1 MKLPYLDMLQFKEP
15 LNQLKYISPYAFIVE
30 PHICLLKNGALMT
43 TYQIEY
49 PDLESSSAN
58 DIAAVAA
65 LFNRSI
71 MSLAQDEGWAVFF
84 DVKRIKTKEYPA
96 GTFNN
101 LAGWL
106 IDQRRAENFERFGEH
121 YTSKYY
127 ISFVWQLPDDLEEK
141 GNELFYKDNSR
152 KADNGKKAGK
162 NTKQSKKKK
171 TVLRSLNAV
180 QDSCDRF
187 LDNCDKIM
195 GAMQNKLWI
204 HHLDNSE
211 LFSYI
216 KSSVSLEEEKLI
228 YPDDVFFFLDNY
240 ICEKDVE
247 TSMPLKIGEY
257 YVPVMTVNDFPSMS
271 YPAIFDRLNRTM
283 IEYRWT
289 TRFIPL
295 TRESSLKAAEKY
307 QNKYLSK
314 RKSFMTAFTENFLG
328 QSIGKENQGALAMAS
343 EASQINEDLTMDHYT
358 LGYYT
363 GNLMC
368 WDRNLERAKIKSRKL
383 QQVVR
388 GCGFGVKEETL
399 NNFQAWQGMM
409 PGNVYANNRRPLIS
423 SETCSNII
431 PLSSAW
437 QGNLENDFMQETCGS
452 SIPLCICS
460 TSYGTPFFMNLNV
473 RDVGHTFIFG
483 PTGAGKSTLMSL
495 LMAQA
500 TKYEGA
506 NVICIDKQLSSRAFM
521 VASGGVYVEPG
532 KDEVAFQPLS
542 ELKSPGDCS
551 EAEYAESIMW
561 CQQFI
566 ECLLIQQN
574 IECTATMSKAITQAL
589 KLVSE
594 KPVKDLSTFQQYV
607 TYQDPKTGEETIRR
621 GLDPY
626 CKDGQFASIFDAE
639 QTTLNLSRLMTIEMG
654 SLMRLSEKAV
664 APALFYIFR
673 YLEKLWNVPTGE
685 KQPLTFLFLDE
696 AWLYLQHPIF
706 SQFIQEWLRTL
717 RKKKVFCILATQ
729 EVSAAS
735 KSSLKETIDQQCL
748 TKIYLAD
755 ESAQNPA
762 LAQSYSEFGLT
773 DSEIVALS
781 NARMKH
787 DYYFKNPLG
796 CRMFSLDLDDF
807 QLALISSDHELLD
820 HVEEKNG
827 KNTTKELAFEVLEAT
842 RQKYRQ
848 IGKDPH
854 LLDYEVYMNMLDN
867 AEE

>member
-1 MKLPYLDMLQFKEP
+1 MKIPYLDMFQFKEP
-15 LNQLKYISPYAFIVE
+15 LNQLKYVSPYAFIIE
-30 PHICLLKNGALMT
+30 PNICLLKNGALMT

-65 LFNRSI
+65 LFNSSI
-71 MSLAQDEGWAVFF
+71 MSLAQNEGWAIFF

-101 LAGWL
+101 LSGWL

-141 GNELFYKDNSR
+141 GNEIFFKDNI
-152 KADNGKKAGK
+152 
-162 NTKQSKKKK
+162 KK
-171 TVLRSLNAV
+171 TGKSTKSQRKSWAQQRNIKAI
-180 QDSCDRF
+180 QDNCEHF
-187 LDNCDKIM
+187 LDDCAKIM

-204 HHLDNSE
+204 HHLDKCE

-216 KSSVSLEEEKLI
+216 KSCVSLEEEKLI

-240 ICEKDVE
+240 VCDKDVQ

-257 YVPVMTVNDFPSMS
+257 YVPVMTINDFPSFS
-271 YPAIFDRLNRTM
+271 YPAIFDKLNRTM
-283 IEYRWT
+283 QEYRWT

-295 TRESSLKAAEKY
+295 SRETSLKEADKY
-307 QNKYLSK
+307 QNKFLAK
-314 RKSFMTAFTENFLG
+314 RKSAMTALTENFLG

-343 EASQINEDLTMDHYT
+343 EASQINEDLTMEQYV

-363 GNLMC
+363 SSLMC
-368 WDRNLERAKIKSRKL
+368 WDKKLERAKLKSRKL
-383 QQVVR
+383 QQVIR
-388 GCGFGVKEETL
+388 SCGFGVKEETL
-399 NNFQAWQGMM
+399 NNFAAWQGMM
-409 PGNVYANNRRPLIS
+409 AGNVYANMRRPLLAS
-423 SETCSNII
+423 QTCSNII

-437 QGNLENDFMQETCGS
+437 QGNAENDFTLETCGS

-483 PTGAGKSTLMSL
+483 PTGAGKSTLMAL

-500 TKYEGA
+500 TKYENA

-521 VASGGVYVEPG
+521 VGAGGSYVEPG

-542 ELKSPGDCS
+542 ELKSPSECS
-551 EAEYAESIMW
+551 QAEYMESLLW
-561 CQQFI
+561 CQEYI
-566 ECLLIQQN
+566 EILLAQQN
-574 IECTATMSKAITQAL
+574 IECTATMSKCITTAL
-589 KLVSE
+589 KEISEISE
-594 KPVKDLSTFQQYV
+594 KNLLSFQQYV
-607 TYQDPKTGEETIRR
+607 SYQDPKTGENTIRLGVEPNAR
-621 GLDPY
+621 T
-626 CKDGQFASIFDAE
+626 GQYGSIFDAE
-639 QTTLNLSRLMTIEMG
+639 KTSLNISKLMTIEMG

-673 YLEKLWNVPTGE
+673 YLEKIWNVSTGE

-706 SQFIQEWLRTL
+706 AKFIQEWLRTL
-717 RKKKVFCILATQ
+717 RKKKVFCIFATQ

-735 KSSLKETIDQQCL
+735 KSALKETIDQQCL

-762 LAQSYSEFGLT
+762 LAKSYSEFGLT
-773 DSEIVALS
+773 ESEIIAIS
-781 NARMKH
+781 NAQMKR

-820 HVEEKNG
+820 KIEEKHG
-827 KNTTKELAFEVLEAT
+827 KNTTKELAFEILEAK
-842 RQKYRQ
+842 RKQYAE
-848 IGKDPH
+848 IGKPTY
-854 LLDYEVYMNMLDN
+854 LLDYEQYQQMLGI
-867 AEE
+867 A

>member
-1 MKLPYLDMLQFKEP
+1 MNIPFLDMLQFKEP
-15 LNQLKYISPYAFIVE
+15 LNQLKYVSPYAFIIQ
-30 PHICLLKNGALMT
+30 PNICLLKNGALMT
-43 TYQIEY
+43 TYQVEY
-49 PDLESSSAN
+49 PDLESSSPN

-65 LFNRSI
+65 LFNSSI
-71 MSLAQDEGWAVFF
+71 MTLAQTEGWAIFF

-101 LAGWL
+101 LSGWL
-106 IDQRRAENFERFGEH
+106 IDQRRAENFAKFGEH
-121 YTSKYY
+121 FTSKYY
-127 ISFVWQLPDDLEEK
+127 ITFVWQLPDDLEEK
-141 GNELFYKDNSR
+141 ANEIFYKDNV
-152 KADNGKKAGK
+152 KKTENK
-162 NTKQSKKKK
+162 SKSSQKKKDWAK
-171 TVLRSLNAV
+171 QKNIKAIE
-180 QDSCDRF
+180 
-187 LDNCDKIM
+187 DNCEQFIDNCAKVM

-204 HHLDNSE
+204 HHLDKCE

-216 KSSVSLEEEKLI
+216 KSCVSLEEEKLI

-240 ICEKDVE
+240 VCDRDVQ

-257 YVPVMTVNDFPSMS
+257 YVPVMTVNDFPSFS
-271 YPAIFDRLNRTM
+271 YPAIFDKLNRTM
-283 IEYRWT
+283 QEYRWT

-295 TRESSLKAAEKY
+295 SRETSLKEADKY
-307 QNKYLSK
+307 QNKFLAK
-314 RKSFMTAFTENFLG
+314 RKSAMTALTENFLG

-343 EASQINEDLTMDHYT
+343 EASQINEDLTMEQYV

-363 GNLMC
+363 SSLMC
-368 WDRNLERAKIKSRKL
+368 WDKKLERAKLKSRKL
-383 QQVVR
+383 QQVIR
-388 GCGFGVKEETL
+388 SCGFGVKEETL
-399 NNFQAWQGMM
+399 NNFAAWQGMM
-409 PGNVYANNRRPLIS
+409 AGNVYANMKRPLLAS
-423 SETCSNII
+423 STCSNII

-437 QGNLENDFMQETCGS
+437 QGNSENDFTLETCGS

-483 PTGAGKSTLMSL
+483 PTGAGKSTLMAL

-500 TKYEGA
+500 TKYQNA

-521 VASGGVYVEPG
+521 VGAGGVYVEPG

-542 ELKSPGDCS
+542 ELKTPGECS
-551 EAEYAESIMW
+551 EAEYRESIMW

-566 ECLLIQQN
+566 ECILAQQN
-574 IECTATMSKAITQAL
+574 VECTATMSKSITEAL
-589 KLVSE
+589 TLVSE
-594 KPVKDLSTFQQYV
+594 KQTKDLSTFQQYV
-607 TYQDPKTGEETIRR
+607 VYQDPHTGENTIKMA
-621 GLDPY
+621 LEPY
-626 CKDGQFASIFDAE
+626 CVGGQYGSIFDADT
-639 QTTLNLSRLMTIEMG
+639 TTLNLSRLMTIEMG

-673 YLEKLWNVPTGE
+673 YLERLWNVSTGE

-706 SQFIQEWLRTL
+706 ANFIQEWLRTL
-717 RKKKVFCILATQ
+717 RKKKVFCIFATQ

-735 KSSLKETIDQQCL
+735 KSALKETIDQQCL

-762 LAQSYSEFGLT
+762 LARSYSEFGLT
-773 DSEIVALS
+773 DSEIVAIS
-781 NARMKH
+781 NAQMKR

-820 HVEEKNG
+820 KVEAKHG
-827 KNTTKELAFEVLEAT
+827 KNTTKELAFEILEAT
-842 RQKYRQ
+842 RQKYQ
-848 IGKDPH
+848 EIGKPTY
-854 LLDYEVYMNMLDN
+854 LLDYEEYKEMLGI
-867 AEE
+867 E

>member
-1 MKLPYLDMLQFKEP
+1 MKIPFLDMLQFKEP
-15 LNQLKYISPYAFIVE
+15 FNQLKYVSPYAFIIE
-30 PHICLLKNGALMT
+30 PNICLLKNGALMT
-43 TYQIEY
+43 TYQVEY

-58 DIAAVAA
+58 DIAAVSA

-71 MSLAQDEGWAVFF
+71 MTLAQNEGWAIFF

-96 GTFNN
+96 GNFNN
-101 LAGWL
+101 LSGWL
-106 IDQRRAENFERFGEH
+106 IDQRRAENFAKFGEH

-141 GNELFYKDNSR
+141 GNEIFFKDS
-152 KADNGKKAGK
+152 
-162 NTKQSKKKK
+162 SKKESSKNK
-171 TVLRSLNAV
+171 QKRKSWTQQRNIKAI
-180 QDSCDRF
+180 QDNCERF
-187 LDNCDKIM
+187 LDDCEKIM
-195 GAMQNKLWI
+195 GAMQHKLWI
-204 HHLDNSE
+204 HHLDKCE

-216 KSSVSLEEEKLI
+216 KSCVSLEEENLI

-240 ICEKDVE
+240 VCDKDVE

-257 YVPVMTVNDFPSMS
+257 YVPVMTINDFPSRS
-271 YPAIFDRLNRTM
+271 YPAIFDKLNRTM
-283 IEYRWT
+283 QEYRWT

-295 TRESSLKAAEKY
+295 SRETSLKEADKY
-307 QNKYLSK
+307 QNKFLSK
-314 RKSFMTAFTENFLG
+314 RKSAMTALTENFLG
-328 QSIGKENQGALAMAS
+328 QSIGKENQGALAMAAES
-343 EASQINEDLTMDHYT
+343 SQINEDLTMEQYV

-363 GNLMC
+363 SSLMC
-368 WDRNLERAKIKSRKL
+368 WDKKLERAKMKSRKL
-383 QQVVR
+383 QQVIR
-388 GCGFGVKEETL
+388 SCGFGVKEETF
-399 NNFQAWQGMM
+399 NNFAAWQGMM
-409 PGNVYANNRRPLIS
+409 AGNVYANIRRPLLA
-423 SETCSNII
+423 SENCSNII

-437 QGNLENDFMQETCGS
+437 QGNAENDFTLETCGC

-483 PTGAGKSTLMSL
+483 PTGAGKSTLMAL

-500 TKYEGA
+500 TKYDNV

-521 VASGGVYVEPG
+521 VGAGGIYVEPG
-532 KDEVAFQPLS
+532 KDDIAFQPLS
-542 ELKSPGDCS
+542 ELKTPGECS
-551 EAEYAESIMW
+551 NAEYTESLMW

-566 ECLLIQQN
+566 EGLLVQQN
-574 IECTATMSKAITQAL
+574 IECSATMSKCITEAL
-589 KLVSE
+589 RLVSE
-594 KPVKDLSTFQQYV
+594 KPTKDLTTFQQYV
-607 TYQDPKTGEETIRR
+607 TYQDSITGENTIRL
-621 GLDPY
+621 GIEPY
-626 CKDGQFASIFDAE
+626 CAGGQYGSIFDADT
-639 QTTLNLSRLMTIEMG
+639 TTLNLSKLMTIEMG
-654 SLMRLSEKAV
+654 TLMRLSEKAV

-706 SQFIQEWLRTL
+706 ASFIQEWLRTL
-717 RKKKVFCILATQ
+717 RKKKVFCIFATQ

-735 KSSLKETIDQQCL
+735 KSALKETIDQQCL

-762 LAQSYSEFGLT
+762 LAKSYSEFGLT
-773 DSEIVALS
+773 ESEIIAIS
-781 NARMKH
+781 NAQMKR

-820 HVEEKNG
+820 SIETIHG
-827 KNTTKELAFEVLEAT
+827 KNTTKELAFEILEFK
-842 RQKYRQ
+842 RQKYKE
-848 IGKDPH
+848 IGKPTY
-854 LLDYEVYMNMLDN
+854 LLDYEIYQKMIGIV
-867 AEE
+867 

>member
-1 MKLPYLDMLQFKEP
+1 MKIPFLDMRQFREP
-15 LNQLKYISPYAFIVE
+15 LNQLKYVSPYAFILE
-30 PHICLLKNGALMT
+30 PNICLLKDGALMT

-65 LFNRSI
+65 LFNNSI
-71 MSLAQDEGWAVFF
+71 MSLGRNEGWAIFF
-84 DVKRIKTKEYPA
+84 DVRRVKTKEYPA
-96 GTFNN
+96 GDFSN

-106 IDQRRAENFERFGEH
+106 IDQRRAENFRKFGEH

-127 ISFVWQLPDDLEEK
+127 ISFVWQLPADVEEK
-141 GNELFYKDNSR
+141 GSTLFFKSESR
-152 KADNGKKAGK
+152 KKGKTRKDWAHERDLKAVWDNCEK
-162 NTKQSKKKK
+162 
-171 TVLRSLNAV
+171 
-180 QDSCDRF
+180 F
-187 LDNCDKIM
+187 LDDCDKVM
-195 GAMQNKLWI
+195 GAMMNKLWI
-204 HHLDNSE
+204 YHLDKSE

-216 KSSVSLEEEKLI
+216 KSCINIDEEKLF

-240 ICEKDVE
+240 ICEKDVQ
-247 TSMPLKIGEY
+247 TSMPLKVGNY

-271 YPAIFDRLNRTM
+271 YPAIFDKLNRTM
-283 IEYRWT
+283 QEYRWT

-295 TRESSLKAAEKY
+295 SRELSLKEADKY
-307 QNKYLSK
+307 QNKYLAK
-314 RKSFMTAFTENFLG
+314 RKSAMTALTENFLG
-328 QSIGKENQGALAMAS
+328 TSIGKENQGALAMAS
-343 EASQINEDLTMDHYT
+343 EASQINEDLTMENYV

-363 GNLMC
+363 SSLMC
-368 WDRNLERAKIKSRKL
+368 WDKNLEQAKRKSRKL
-383 QQVVR
+383 QQVIR
-388 GCGFGVKEETL
+388 SCGFGVKEETL
-399 NNFQAWQGMM
+399 NNFAAWQGMWA
-409 PGNVYANNRRPLIS
+409 GNVYANIRRPLIS

-437 QGNLENDFMQETCGS
+437 QGNAENDFTLETCGS

-473 RDVGHTFIFG
+473 RDVGHTFVFG
-483 PTGAGKSTLMSL
+483 PTGAGKSTLLAL

-500 TKYEGA
+500 TKYKDA
-506 NVICIDKQLSSRAFM
+506 NIVCIDKQLSSRAFM

-532 KDEVAFQPLS
+532 KDAVAFQPLG
-542 ELKSPGDCS
+542 ELKNPEECT
-551 EAEYAESIMW
+551 AAVYTESLLW

-566 ECLLIQQN
+566 EGLLAQQN
-574 IECTATMSKAITQAL
+574 IECTATMSKAITEAL
-589 KLVSE
+589 RLVSE
-594 KPVKDLSTFQQYV
+594 KPHKDLTTFQQYV
-607 TYQDPKTGEETIRR
+607 TYQDPHTGENTIR
-621 GLDPY
+621 LAIEPY
-626 CKDGQFASIFDAE
+626 CAGGQYGSIFDADR
-639 QTTLNLSRLMTIEMG
+639 TTLNLSKLMTIEMG
-654 SLMRLSEKAV
+654 ALMRLSEKAV

-706 SQFIQEWLRTL
+706 AKFIQEWLRTL
-717 RKKKVFCILATQ
+717 RKKKVFCIFATQ

-762 LAQSYSEFGLT
+762 LAKSYAEFGLT
-773 DSEIVALS
+773 DSEIIALS

-820 HVEEKNG
+820 NIEARCG

-842 RQKYRQ
+842 RRKYME
-848 IGKDPH
+848 IGKDH
-854 LLDYEVYMNMLDN
+854 RSLDYEKYKDMLGI
-867 AEE
+867 EQGE

>member
-1 MKLPYLDMLQFKEP
+1 MKIPFLDMMQFKEP
-15 LNQLKYISPYAFIVE
+15 LNQLKYVSPYAFILE
-30 PHICLLKNGALMT
+30 PNICLLKDGALMT

-65 LFNRSI
+65 LFNDSI
-71 MSLAQDEGWAVFF
+71 MSLGRNEGWAIFF
-84 DVKRIKTKEYPA
+84 DVRRVKTKEYPA
-96 GTFNN
+96 GNFSN

-106 IDQRRAENFERFGEH
+106 IDQRRAENFKKFGEH

-127 ISFVWQLPDDLEEK
+127 ISFVWQLPADVEEK
-141 GNELFYKDNSR
+141 GSALFFKNGSREKGKTRKDWAHERDLKSVW
-152 KADNGKKAGK
+152 DNCEK
-162 NTKQSKKKK
+162 
-171 TVLRSLNAV
+171 
-180 QDSCDRF
+180 F
-187 LDNCDKIM
+187 LDDCDKVM
-195 GAMQNKLWI
+195 GAMTNKLWI
-204 HHLDNSE
+204 YHLDKSE

-216 KSSVSLEEEKLI
+216 KSCINIDEEKLF

-240 ICEKDVE
+240 ICEKDVQ
-247 TSMPLKIGEY
+247 TSIPLKVGDY

-271 YPAIFDRLNRTM
+271 YPAIFDKLNRTM
-283 IEYRWT
+283 QEYRWT

-295 TRESSLKAAEKY
+295 SRELSLKEADKY

-314 RKSFMTAFTENFLG
+314 RKSAMTALTENFLG
-328 QSIGKENQGALAMAS
+328 ASIGKENQGALAMAS
-343 EASQINEDLTMDHYT
+343 EASKINEDLTMENYV

-363 GNLMC
+363 SSLMC
-368 WDRNLERAKIKSRKL
+368 WDTNLEQAKRKSRKL
-383 QQVVR
+383 QQVIR
-388 GCGFGVKEETL
+388 SCGFGVKEETL
-399 NNFQAWQGMM
+399 NNFAAWQGMWA
-409 PGNVYANNRRPLIS
+409 GNVYANIRRPLIS

-437 QGNLENDFMQETCGS
+437 QGNAENDFTLETCGS

-473 RDVGHTFIFG
+473 RDVGHTFVFG
-483 PTGAGKSTLMSL
+483 PTGAGKSTLLAL

-500 TKYEGA
+500 TKYKDA
-506 NVICIDKQLSSRAFM
+506 NIVCIDKQLSSRAFM
-521 VASGGVYVEPG
+521 IAAGGVYVEPG

-542 ELKSPGDCS
+542 ELKNPDSCTP
-551 EAEYAESIMW
+551 EVYTESLLW

-566 ECLLIQQN
+566 EGLLAQQN
-574 IECTATMSKAITQAL
+574 IECTATMSKAITEAL
-589 KLVSE
+589 RLVSE
-594 KPVKDLSTFQQYV
+594 KPSKDLTTFQQYV
-607 TYQDPKTGEETIRR
+607 TYQNPNTGENTIRL
-621 GLDPY
+621 GVEPY
-626 CKDGQFASIFDAE
+626 CAGGQYGSIFDADK
-639 QTTLNLSRLMTIEMG
+639 TTLNLSKLMTIEMG
-654 SLMRLSEKAV
+654 ALMRLSEKAV

-706 SQFIQEWLRTL
+706 AKFIQEWLRTL
-717 RKKKVFCILATQ
+717 RKKKVFCIFATQ

-762 LAQSYSEFGLT
+762 LAKSYAEFGLT
-773 DSEIVALS
+773 DSEIIALS

-820 HVEEKNG
+820 KIESRCG

-842 RQKYRQ
+842 RQKYRE
-848 IGKDPH
+848 IGKDH
-854 LLDYEVYMNMLDN
+854 HSLDYEKYKDMLGIGQG
-867 AEE
+867 E